1 MDYKAQFLTGSL
13 LNNEIEK
20 KNQLKIKHENRLES
34 IWVNP
39 LSIIPKL

>member
-20 KNQLKIKHENRLES
+20 KNQLKIKHKNRLES